1 MRRPCDARGEE
12 GAFMELTIQSVV
24 WQPARSLEVGVGS
37 AGSTDRTDVIGSTYG
52 RVVATRVLNE

>member
-1 MRRPCDARGEE
+1 
-12 GAFMELTIQSVV
+12 MELTIQSVV